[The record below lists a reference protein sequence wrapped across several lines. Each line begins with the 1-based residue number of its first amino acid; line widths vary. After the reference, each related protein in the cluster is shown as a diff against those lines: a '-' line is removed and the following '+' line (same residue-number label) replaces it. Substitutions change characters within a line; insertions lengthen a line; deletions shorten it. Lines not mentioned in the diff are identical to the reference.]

1 METILNIFPNGEA
14 GRRFVVTCYQRLE
27 LSGALA
33 TPIDKPLPARWLD
46 GLLKQVVLTPGKADV
61 DVVLARLPAEESTR
75 VWLQDSVGEP
85 RPITEA
91 VLGPSASARFRTL
104 ADHSARQWAIAGG
117 LCAVE
122 ARWEGATWQPQVCE
136 IPASVPLAY
145 FSVAPPEQRF
155 ARLADT
161 LTVWVA
167 SSTART
173 CSQVRL
179 RRVAV
184 WVANAVPARPIEVSL
199 DTLVID
205 PDGQEAIVFWRG
217 VFTQPEDAMMP
228 TVMAEPIL
236 DSPIEDEETN
246 VGDAAPKTELAPI
259 PTAEIV
265 VGGADFRQT
274 LPSMVSGRDPALPFR
289 SSAPPPA
296 AQLIGAPAPVRA
308 TPWDI
313 DDPETQSEE
322 PEGLHLALPFRAS
335 GTQVSVPQAATPRVA
350 QPPAVPLQAALPRAS
365 YQLESDQRRLG
376 LERNTLSGSDV
387 SPAVAPPTVIESA
400 PAAEPEPETQP
411 KRPPEVTLEIVAL
424 LDAELQMGVI
434 GERSSLAG
442 LGLGLADVAAHQTRW
457 AEAIASDSKQ
467 GKQELQRRYD
477 AAFLARLEELRERPV
492 STGEYARV
500 VVSAERLNTAEVLS
514 ELGLPERSLLVLTR
528 VFSERTASSPD
539 LRREVRA
546 RIQEARRGDR

>member
-27 LSGALA
+27 LSGAMA
-33 TPIDKPLPARWLD
+33 TPIEKPLPARWLD
-46 GLLKQVVLTPGKADV
+46 GLLKQVVLTPGKGDV
-61 DVVLARLPAEESTR
+61 DVVLARLPAEDSTR
-75 VWLQDSVGEP
+75 VWLQDSAAEP

-104 ADHSARQWAIAGG
+104 ADHAARQWAIAGG
-117 LCAVE
+117 LCAIE
-122 ARWEGATWQPQVCE
+122 ARWEGATWQPQVCA

-155 ARLADT
+155 ARLAET

-179 RRVAV
+179 RRVAA

-199 DTLVID
+199 DTFVID

-217 VFTQPEDAMMP
+217 VFTQPEDASMP
-228 TVMAEPIL
+228 TVIAEPVV

-259 PTAEIV
+259 PTAEMVI
-265 VGGADFRQT
+265 GRADFRQT
-274 LPSMVSGRDPALPFR
+274 LPSMVAGRDPALPFR
-289 SSAPPPA
+289 SSSPPPA
-296 AQLIGAPAPVRA
+296 APLVVAPVPARA
-308 TPWDI
+308 TPWDM

-322 PEGLHLALPFRAS
+322 PDGLHLALPFRAS
-335 GTQVSVPQAATPRVA
+335 GTQVSVPQAAMPRVVP
-350 QPPAVPLQAALPRAS
+350 PPAVPVMQPALPRAS
-365 YQLESDQRRLG
+365 YQLDSDQQRLG
-376 LERNTLSGSDV
+376 LGRNIASGSDE
-387 SPAVAPPTVIESA
+387 SAAVAPPLVIES
-400 PAAEPEPETQP
+400 PLTAEPEPETQP
-411 KRPPEVTLEIVAL
+411 KPPPEITLENVAV
-424 LDAELQMGVI
+424 LDAELQMGVT
-434 GERSSLAG
+434 GERSSLAD

-457 AEAIASDSKQ
+457 AEAIATDSKQ

-477 AAFLARLEELRERPV
+477 AAFLVRLEELRERPV

-546 RIQEARRGDR
+546 RIQEARRAS